1 MGSSEHT
8 RKAASLNIC
17 TRIGFVGCVVL
28 SLFGLRA
35 SFNRMHSS
43 SDDHLFSS
51 LLQFNYINKDY
62 DIMVEEMKN
71 DALPTPF
78 ESRRDFVVAESVLS
92 ITSQAPPATLLISII
107 SNNRLASLERLCASL
122 LSADYSG
129 TRDFFAS
136 IDLVFNME
144 ATSEMALTQFA
155 MRLSWPHGS
164 KQVRKRLKQGGL
176 VTAVSESWFP
186 SSYSEYGL
194 ILEDDI
200 EVSPL
205 FLQWIM
211 KALSLH
217 RRNHDPRLVGISLYS
232 PRITE
237 TVSPKRTFDSN
248 DLLREITGDAESPYL
263 MQTPCSWGAVY
274 FPEHWNHFLN
284 YMQLRLELPEEE
296 FIIPNS
302 RTNGWSESWKR
313 FHFEYLY
320 LKGLYL
326 MYPNFFGQASFS
338 TNHMEP
344 GTHIIKKN
352 GKLSHSEA
360 EFKVPLLTSTESL
373 HRVSISSDT
382 RLSEQLPIFDIWMAQ
397 WNNEDSFSA
406 YLREL
411 QSNMTT
417 KIRAINDTLTSG
429 SIVSPSTSGLF
440 LESKMKFDRS
450 KFALRIRSGTLELI
464 HAVEK
469 DADFAWKT
477 AEVVVKD
484 KHYKKDAWYTLTL
497 TSRGSLQFERNTKR
511 RAKTGVKTSVLWA
524 SPEVSVSASG
534 VDTHHHTLHLES
546 SGNLIIYSGDPG
558 PCSKFTVVWMHDET
572 TLSPARSQCPNHL
585 RHHSSKK
592 ILNDATNTKCERFP
606 VSVNTFFKDL
616 RTFTLM
622 ISTFDRFE

>member
-1 MGSSEHT
+1 MSSSEHT
-8 RKAASLNIC
+8 RKSATLNIC

-28 SLFGLRA
+28 ALIGLRA
-35 SFNRMHSS
+35 SFNRMHTS
-43 SDDHLFSS
+43 SDDHLFTT
-51 LLQFNYINKDY
+51 LLQFNHINKEY
-62 DIMVEEMKN
+62 DMMIEEMKN

-78 ESRRDFVVAESVLS
+78 ESRRDFVVAESIASVK
-92 ITSQAPPATLLISII
+92 SQAPPATLLISII

-144 ATSEMALTQFA
+144 AKSEMPLTQFA
-155 MRLSWPHGS
+155 MHLSWPHGS

-217 RRNHDPRLVGISLYS
+217 HRNHDPRLVGISLYS

-248 DLLREITGDAESPYL
+248 ELLRAITGDNESPYL

-274 FPEHWNHFLN
+274 FPEHWNHFLS
-284 YMQLRLELPEEE
+284 YMQLRLQLPEEE
-296 FIIPNS
+296 ITLPNS

-313 FHFEYLY
+313 FHFEFLY

-360 EFKVPLLTSTESL
+360 EFKVPLLTSTDSL
-373 HRVSISSDT
+373 HRVSISSDR
-382 RLSEQLPIFDIWMAQ
+382 RLSEQLPVFDIWMTP
-397 WNNEDSFSA
+397 WNDEDSLSV

-411 QSNMTT
+411 QLNMTT
-417 KIRAINDTLTSG
+417 QIRMINDTLLSG
-429 SIVSPSTSGLF
+429 SIVSPTSTGLF

-450 KFALRIRSGTLELI
+450 KFALRVRSGTLELI
-464 HAVEK
+464 HAVEN
-469 DADFAWKT
+469 DADFAWRS
-477 AEVVVKD
+477 AEVVIKD
-484 KHYKKDAWYTLTL
+484 KNYKKDAWYTLTL
-497 TSRGSLQFERNTKR
+497 TTKGSLQFERNTKI
-511 RAKTGVKTSVLWA
+511 RAKTGVKTSLLWA
-524 SPEVSVSASG
+524 SPEVSSSASS
-534 VDTHHHTLHLES
+534 VNTHHHTLHLES

-558 PCSKFTVVWMHDET
+558 PCSKFTVVFMHDKT
-572 TLSPARSQCPNHL
+572 SLSPARSRCPNHL

-592 ILNDATNTKCERFP
+592 ILNDATTKCEAFP
-606 VSVNTFFKDL
+606 ISVNSFFKDL
-616 RTFTLM
+616 QTFTLM